1 MNTHVIIRARRKLDQ
16 QNKKDWPRARS
27 RERAAVLGIETKM
40 EGVYRKARSWREFRC
55 GGAASGCIQVS
66 SSCHIAQV
74 LIGKQPIDR
83 KQAKREAVEKRF
95 GPRARPGP
103 ETSKSLWFGH
113 DQEIVCGASAVWCIC
128 IFNLC
133 WPAGR
138 GMRCLPGWLCC
149 GKGVVASAPLAPQAG
164 PPFRLF
170 ARMSSFPAA
179 HTAGDY
185 RHCRLNFVV
194 RGGEEHTEPRSVL

>member
-1 MNTHVIIRARRKLDQ
+1 MASK
-16 QNKKDWPRARS
+16 S
-27 RERAAVLGIETKM
+27 R
-40 EGVYRKARSWREFRC
+40 WRECTGRHHPGASSDVEVLHQVVHRFHDHVTLHRC
-55 GGAASGCIQVS
+55 CWK
-66 SSCHIAQV
+66 H
-74 LIGKQPIDR
+74 
-83 KQAKREAVEKRF
+83 AVEKRC

-113 DQEIVCGASAVWCIC
+113 DQEIVCGASAVCTC

-149 GKGVVASAPLAPQAG
+149 GKGVVASAPRAPQAG

-185 RHCRLNFVV
+185 RHCRVNFVV
-194 RGGEEHTEPRSVL
+194 RGGEEHTEPQSLL